1 MASTLSSLL
10 SRTTLTD
17 HDEILSAANAVLKR
31 SKGDADAQHVKAVA
45 LLKLDRFDDA
55 LRVFEAGGDALK
67 ERARLGYAYTL
78 YKSGR
83 PEEAAEVADHDGA
96 ERGLRHLLAQATY
109 RAEKFERARE
119 VYGQLGGREA
129 QARGEEND
137 IRINAGA
144 VDAQLEW
151 AGMGELVQKKK
162 PVREDLEAFETAYN
176 AACGCIARGELGQ
189 GEVLL
194 KRARDLCNALEEL
207 TEEEKVAEI
216 MPITVQLVYVLC
228 RLGKMEEAERLSSTI
243 HIPDI
248 PDLSTRHI
256 AQVNALCSSTE
267 STNPYL
273 SQRLFS
279 NTPKLPASDRLFTY
293 QSSTLRQNAYTMD
306 LLTLKTSGVAKSTSE
321 FLSSQTDLPTSASI
335 ATISVLNA
343 AATANLQSGKPG
355 IKAMLPLLEKRP
367 NDVGL
372 VLTIIQL
379 YLKDNNNNG
388 AALTLLTTFLSRL
401 EASGTPTDLETRYT
415 PGLVSTLVA
424 LYNLQGRSAAMRTEL
439 ANASSYWQ
447 THSESS
453 RPPSSLLRAAGSA
466 LLASH
471 DPTDLRKAGEIF
483 ESLLEAD
490 PTDRLATAG
499 LIAAYATTSP
509 EKIKQTHLDALPPV
523 ARLTADSDA
532 AALESA
538 GVARPAAAA
547 LGPVS
552 AKRTA
557 PQKEKQSK
565 AKKVRKSRI
574 PKDFEEGKKVDP
586 ERWLPMRERS
596 YYRPKGRKGRA
607 RAAGLTQGG
616 VVVEEKA
623 GSRSETPTPAGK
635 IAGGGGGPGKQKQ
648 KKKGKGGKW

>member
-1 MASTLSSLL
+1 MATTLSSLL
-10 SRTTLTD
+10 SRTHLTD
-17 HDEILSAANAVLKR
+17 HDEILSAANAVLKK
-31 SKGDADAQHVKAVA
+31 SKGDPEAQHVKAVA

-67 ERARLGYAYTL
+67 ERARLEFAYAL

-83 PEEAAEVADHDGA
+83 PEEAAEVAGLDGA

-109 RAEKFERARE
+109 RAEEFERARE

-129 QARGEEND
+129 QTRGEEND
-137 IRINAGA
+137 VRINAGA

-151 AGMGELVQKKK
+151 AGRGELVQKKK
-162 PVREDLEAFETAYN
+162 PAREDLEAFETAYN

-194 KRARDLCNALEEL
+194 RRARDLCNALEEL

-256 AQVNALCSSTE
+256 AQVNALCSSAE
-267 STNPYL
+267 PTNPYL

-293 QSSTLRQNAYTMD
+293 QSSTLRQNAYAMD
-306 LLTLKTSGVAKSTSE
+306 LLTLKTSGVAKSTSA
-321 FLSSQTDLPTSASI
+321 FLSTQTDLPTSSSI

-343 AATANLQSGKPG
+343 AATANLQTGKAG

-379 YLKDNNNNG
+379 YLKDNNHG
-388 AALTLLTTFLSRL
+388 TALTLLTTFFNRL
-401 EASGTPTDLETRYT
+401 EASGTPADLEIRYT
-415 PGLVSTLVA
+415 PGLVGALVS
-424 LYNLQGRSAAMRTEL
+424 LYSLQGRSATIRTEL
-439 ANASSYWQ
+439 ANASAYWQ
-447 THSESS
+447 EHSQSG

-466 LLASH
+466 LLASQ

-483 ESLLEAD
+483 ESLLETD
-490 PTDRLATAG
+490 PADRLATAG
-499 LIAAYATTSP
+499 LIAAYATTAP
-509 EKIKQTHLDALPPV
+509 EKITQAHLDALPPV
-523 ARLTADSDA
+523 ARLTADTDA
-532 AALESA
+532 AALEAA
-538 GVARPAAAA
+538 GVARPPAA

-552 AKRTA
+552 AKRAA
-557 PQKEKQSK
+557 PQKEKQNK
-565 AKKVRKSRI
+565 AKKLRKSRI

-616 VVVEEKA
+616 VVAEEKA
-623 GSRSETPTPAGK
+623 GSRSETPTPGSK
-635 IAGGGGGPGKQKQ
+635 IVGGGGGGQGAQKK

>member
-1 MASTLSSLL
+1 MATTLSSLL
-10 SRTTLTD
+10 SRTHLTD
-17 HDEILSAANAVLKR
+17 HDEILSAANAVLKK
-31 SKGDADAQHVKAVA
+31 SKGDPEAQHVKAVA

-67 ERARLGYAYTL
+67 ERARLEFAYAL

-83 PEEAAEVADHDGA
+83 PEEAAEVAGLDGA

-109 RAEKFERARE
+109 RAEEFERARE

-129 QARGEEND
+129 QTRGEEND
-137 IRINAGA
+137 SGR
-144 VDAQLEW
+144 E
-151 AGMGELVQKKK
+151 GELVQKKK
-162 PVREDLEAFETAYN
+162 PAREDLEAFETAYN

-194 KRARDLCNALEEL
+194 RRARDLCNALEEL

-256 AQVNALCSSTE
+256 AQVNALCSSAE
-267 STNPYL
+267 PTNPYL

-293 QSSTLRQNAYTMD
+293 QSSTLRQNAYAMD
-306 LLTLKTSGVAKSTSE
+306 LLTLKTSGVAKSTSA
-321 FLSSQTDLPTSASI
+321 FLSTQTDLPTSSSI

-343 AATANLQSGKPG
+343 AATANLQTGKAG

-379 YLKDNNNNG
+379 YLKDNNHG
-388 AALTLLTTFLSRL
+388 TALTLLTTFLNRL
-401 EASGTPTDLETRYT
+401 EASGTPADLEIRYT
-415 PGLVSTLVA
+415 PGLVGALVS
-424 LYNLQGRSAAMRTEL
+424 LYSLQGRSATIRTEL
-439 ANASSYWQ
+439 ANASAYWQ
-447 THSESS
+447 EHSQSG

-466 LLASH
+466 LLASQ

-483 ESLLEAD
+483 ESLLETD
-490 PTDRLATAG
+490 PADRLATAG
-499 LIAAYATTSP
+499 LIAAYATTAP
-509 EKIKQTHLDALPPV
+509 EKITQAHLDALPLSP
-523 ARLTADSDA
+523 
-532 AALESA
+532 LEAA
-538 GVARPAAAA
+538 GVARPPAA

-552 AKRTA
+552 AKRAA
-557 PQKEKQSK
+557 PQKEKQNK
-565 AKKVRKSRI
+565 AKKLRKSRI

-586 ERWLPMRERS
+586 ERWLPMRER
-596 YYRPKGRKGRA
+596 R
-607 RAAGLTQGG
+607 G
-616 VVVEEKA
+616 VVAEEKA
-623 GSRSETPTPAGK
+623 GSRSETPTPGSK
-635 IAGGGGGPGKQKQ
+635 IVGGGGGGQGAQKK
-648 KKKGKGGKW
+648 KKKGKGGSGEVGAGLGGYMCGMAGVLHCRVD